1 MNAPTST
8 TIPEFCRSRD
18 LDPGERAVHAPTYTI
33 PVFDPTRPSL
43 LSVQQPRSFRVIVRL
58 LGFGLIVI
66 LAALVLVPWQQS
78 APGTGR
84 VIAYAP
90 LERQYAIEAPID
102 GRVQTWHVEEGTHVK
117 AGDPIADISDN
128 DPEILARLERERMA
142 IESRKMA
149 AQSAIEVARAK
160 IAALQLS
167 ETAQTSSAGLRA
179 KIGRDR
185 LDAAQ
190 RAVDAAVSAHETA
203 RLNLKRTE
211 ALFAEGLSSTR
222 DYELAKLEAATR
234 EAELDTA
241 RAALKA
247 ARREMGA
254 LEADAEAISTTA
266 QAAIEEARS
275 ALATAESN
283 LAAAEADLV
292 QLETRFARQRR
303 MKIVAPRDGTVL
315 KLIGRQG
322 TEMVA
327 AGDVIATFVPDM
339 ESMAV
344 ELWASG
350 RDGPLITP
358 GRKVRLQFEGWPA
371 VQFVG
376 WPSVAVGTFG
386 GEVVFVDAMAAD
398 DGRYRVVVRPD
409 PDDLPWPDR
418 RWLRQGVR
426 VNGWVLLE
434 RVRLGFELWR
444 QINGFPPALGAPP
457 DAQASQGSS

>member
-1 MNAPTST
+1 MNAPMP
-8 TIPEFCRSRD
+8 TIPG
-18 LDPGERAVHAPTYTI
+18 LDPIRPLDARERPMKAPTYTI
-33 PVFDPTRPSL
+33 PLFDPTRPSL
-43 LSVQQPRSFRVIVRL
+43 LSVRQPRSAQLIVRL
-58 LGFGLIVI
+58 LGFGLLVMV
-66 LAALVLVPWQQS
+66 AALVFVPWQQS
-78 APGTGR
+78 APGQGR

-90 LERQYAIEAPID
+90 LDRQHAIEAPID

-142 IESRKMA
+142 IESRKLA
-149 AQSAIEVARAK
+149 AQSATEIARAK
-160 IAALQLS
+160 IAALELS
-167 ETAQTSSAGLRA
+167 ETAQSSSAGLRA

-190 RAVDAAVSAHETA
+190 RAVDAAVSANETA
-203 RLNLKRTE
+203 RLNLTRTE
-211 ALFAEGLSSTR
+211 TLFNEKLASTR

-234 EAELDTA
+234 AADLDTA
-241 RAALKA
+241 KAALKA
-247 ARREMGA
+247 AKREIGA
-254 LEADAEAISTTA
+254 LDADADAVTTTA
-266 QAAIEEARS
+266 QAAIEEAKS
-275 ALATAESN
+275 ALASAESN
-283 LAAAEADLV
+283 LASAEADLV
-292 QLETRFARQRR
+292 QLETRYARQRR

-315 KLIGRQG
+315 KLVGRQG

-339 ESMAV
+339 GTTAV

-350 RDGPLITP
+350 RDGPLIAP

-409 PDDLPWPDR
+409 PDDLPWPES

-434 RVRLGFELWR
+434 RVRLGFEVWR

-457 DAQASQGSS
+457 DAQAAQQGSG